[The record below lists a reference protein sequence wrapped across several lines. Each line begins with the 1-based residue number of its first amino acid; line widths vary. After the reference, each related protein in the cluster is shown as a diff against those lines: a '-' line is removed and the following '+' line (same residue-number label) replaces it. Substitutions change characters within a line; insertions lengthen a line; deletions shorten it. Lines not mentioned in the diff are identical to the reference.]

1 MKVRDRGKLGIN
13 WLTIE
18 PAIVHVQTGFLGVLL
33 IAEFGIGVARQVFGH
48 VLANIQLFNLAIL
61 LLHLNKQLLVC
72 VVKVALQLVVGKL
85 VSCQCILCRIE
96 RAQIEIPQQHCL
108 TERGHI
114 VSLGTLFAVSAC
126 ANFKVERTIY
136 FVFFRAKY

>member
-85 VSCQCILCRIE
+85 VSCQCIL
-96 RAQIEIPQQHCL
+96 
-108 TERGHI
+108 
-114 VSLGTLFAVSAC
+114 
-126 ANFKVERTIY
+126 
-136 FVFFRAKY
+136 

>member
-1 MKVRDRGKLGIN
+1 MHSI
-13 WLTIE
+13 I
-18 PAIVHVQTGFLGVLL
+18 
-33 IAEFGIGVARQVFGH
+33 
-48 VLANIQLFNLAIL
+48 
-61 LLHLNKQLLVC
+61 KQLNILAEREEHNLNL
-72 VVKVALQLVVGKL
+72 KSGFY
-85 VSCQCILCRIE
+85 LCRIE

-114 VSLGTLFAVSAC
+114 VGLGTLFAVPAC